1 MVNITSASTA
11 VLRVAAAAIAVVAL
25 SGIAAAPSYA
35 APASGI
41 TVSAYGDGTWAPSH
55 EESTRVIP
63 LCKGPQAV
71 ADWLNVNFSDHG
83 DDIAAYIER
92 NSSVLTALASGNTSF
107 FMTGI
112 LLSQAVLQI
121 PSYAISDAL
130 FHLPAST
137 LAVATGC
144 GYIEKTGI
152 NPFSVLNR

>member
-1 MVNITSASTA
+1 MVERTA
-11 VLRVAAAAIAVVAL
+11 VHSGIRRFAAVLVAVAAL
-25 SGIAAAPSYA
+25 SGIAAAPAHA
-35 APASGI
+35 APASG
-41 TVSAYGDGTWAPSH
+41 VASSAYGDGVWAPSH
-55 EESTRVIP
+55 EEATRVIP

-92 NSSVLTALASGNTSF
+92 NSSVLTALASGNTGF

-112 LLSQAVLQI
+112 LLSQAVVQI
-121 PSYAISDAL
+121 PSYAVSDAL